1 MSVTVR
7 VCVCVATLYTQERHM
22 SDAFTLGG
30 LKPWMGMSL
39 FFVTYIQ

>member
-7 VCVCVATLYTQERHM
+7 VCVCVATRYTQERHM